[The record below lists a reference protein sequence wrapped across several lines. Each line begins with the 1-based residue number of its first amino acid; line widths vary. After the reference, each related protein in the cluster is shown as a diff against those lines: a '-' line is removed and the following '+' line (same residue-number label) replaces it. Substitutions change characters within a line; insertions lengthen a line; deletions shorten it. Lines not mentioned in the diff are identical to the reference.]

1 MNSEVP
7 LWPHTKRVTIIGGA
21 FARERHRDR
30 LGRTAVVRE
39 GAGLAAASRDSSSL
53 RYLGSV
59 VAYLWRV
66 SFVKRAGGLLV
77 VSGCGLCCGVRA
89 RGRPGLSRCSTIE
102 GSAT

>member
-39 GAGLAAASRDSSSL
+39 GAGLAAASRDSSRL

-59 VAYLWRV
+59 VASRELQHV
-66 SFVKRAGGLLV
+66 ITGIGPLSNTGAGTA
-77 VSGCGLCCGVRA
+77 SCRIA
-89 RGRPGLSRCSTIE
+89 
-102 GSAT
+102 